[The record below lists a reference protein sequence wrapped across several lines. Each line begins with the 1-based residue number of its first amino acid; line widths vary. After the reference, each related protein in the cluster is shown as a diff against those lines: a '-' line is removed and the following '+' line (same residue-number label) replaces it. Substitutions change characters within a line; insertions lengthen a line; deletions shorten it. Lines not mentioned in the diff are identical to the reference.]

1 MSFKGAYSDIVNLE
15 MFVNDA
21 TGALVDIVGTDP
33 RVGDWRHKAF
43 VPARL
48 PEGMPELTMPTVLA
62 VGNARA
68 ALASL
73 DSTARRLPDPTLLRV
88 PTLRREAHS
97 TSALEGTYAP
107 LSEVLGADVEEP
119 GSPDLR
125 EILNFEVMARLG
137 FAWAADGR
145 PLSTTM
151 LYDLQGVLMR
161 GGPLEEVSGR
171 LRDTQ
176 VVVGLRSDV
185 DPGGPAIMRA
195 RFVPA
200 PPGPLLEAGLSD
212 LVDWMRTDHSSTLDP
227 VVAAAMSHYQF
238 ETLHPFRDG
247 NGRLG
252 RFLIVLH
259 LLSMD
264 VLGEPTLTVSP
275 WFEAR
280 RAEYYDALLGVSTRG
295 DWDTYVA
302 FFARGLEAAART
314 THTQMIELVGVQAEL
329 KEIVRGSHLR
339 SATPISVVDLA
350 VAHPTFTVRHVEQA
364 LGVSYGRANKVVG
377 QLVELGVLAFIDP
390 EAYKRRVYAPRVHD
404 VILGRG

>member
-1 MSFKGAYSDIVNLE
+1 
-15 MFVNDA
+15 
-21 TGALVDIVGTDP
+21 
-33 RVGDWRHKAF
+33 
-43 VPARL
+43 
-48 PEGMPELTMPTVLA
+48 
-62 VGNARA
+62 
-68 ALASL
+68 
-73 DSTARRLPDPTLLRV
+73 
-88 PTLRREAHS
+88 
-97 TSALEGTYAP
+97 
-107 LSEVLGADVEEP
+107 
-119 GSPDLR
+119 
-125 EILNFEVMARLG
+125 
-137 FAWAADGR
+137 
-145 PLSTTM
+145 
-151 LYDLQGVLMR
+151 MR
-161 GGPLEEVSGR
+161 N
-171 LRDTQ
+171 
-176 VVVGLRSDV
+176 
-185 DPGGPAIMRA
+185 
-195 RFVPA
+195 
-200 PPGPLLEAGLSD
+200 
-212 LVDWMRTDHSSTLDP
+212 DHSSTLDP

-339 SATPISVVDLA
+339 SATPISVIDLA
-350 VAHPTFTVRHVEQA
+350 VAHPTFTVRHVEQT

-377 QLVELGVLAFIDP
+377 QLVELGVLAFIDA

>member
-264 VLGEPTLTVSP
+264 VLG
-275 WFEAR
+275 
-280 RAEYYDALLGVSTRG
+280 
-295 DWDTYVA
+295 
-302 FFARGLEAAART
+302 
-314 THTQMIELVGVQAEL
+314 
-329 KEIVRGSHLR
+329 
-339 SATPISVVDLA
+339 
-350 VAHPTFTVRHVEQA
+350 
-364 LGVSYGRANKVVG
+364 
-377 QLVELGVLAFIDP
+377 
-390 EAYKRRVYAPRVHD
+390 
-404 VILGRG
+404 

>member
-1 MSFKGAYSDIVNLE
+1 
-15 MFVNDA
+15 MFVNGT
-21 TGALVDIVGTDP
+21 TGALVDIAGTDP
-33 RVGDWRHKAF
+33 RLGDWHHKAF
-43 VPARL
+43 VPAQL
-48 PEGMPELTMPTVLA
+48 PEEMPELSMPTVLA
-62 VGNARA
+62 VANARA
-68 ALASL
+68 ALGSL

-107 LSEVLGADVEEP
+107 LADVLGADVEAP

-137 FAWAADGR
+137 YEWVADGR
-145 PLSTTM
+145 LLSTTM
-151 LYDLQGVLMR
+151 LYDLQGVLMS
-161 GGPLEEVSGR
+161 GGPLEAVSGR

-185 DPGGPAIMRA
+185 GPGGPAIMRA

-212 LVDWMRTDHSSTLDP
+212 LIAWIRTDHSSTLDP

-238 ETLHPFRDG
+238 EALHPFRDG

-295 DWDTYVA
+295 DWDTYVT
-302 FFARGLEAAART
+302 FFARGLEAAAQT

-329 KEIVRGSHLR
+329 KEIVRASHLR
-339 SATPISVVDLA
+339 SETPMSVVDLA
-350 VAHPTFTVRHVEQA
+350 VAQPTFTVRHVEQA
-364 LGVSYGRANKVVG
+364 LGISYGRANTVVG
-377 QLVELGVLAFIDP
+377 QLVDLGILAFIDP
-390 EAYKRRVYAPRVHD
+390 DAYKRRVYAPRVHD
-404 VILGRG
+404 VLLGRS

>member
-1 MSFKGAYSDIVNLE
+1 MSFKRAYSDIVDLG
-15 MFVNDA
+15 MFVNNS
-21 TGALVDIVGTDP
+21 TGALVDITGTDP
-33 RVGDWRHKAF
+33 RVGGWSHRAF

-107 LSEVLGADVEEP
+107 LAEVLGADVEEP

-125 EILNFEVMARLG
+125 EILNFEVMASLG
-137 FAWAADGR
+137 FAWVGDGR

-151 LYDLQGVLMR
+151 LCDLQGVLMR

-185 DPGGPAIMRA
+185 DPGGPAIKRA

-200 PPGPLLEAGLSD
+200 PPARSSRRDCP
-212 LVDWMRTDHSSTLDP
+212 TSST
-227 VVAAAMSHYQF
+227 
-238 ETLHPFRDG
+238 G
-247 NGRLG
+247 CG
-252 RFLIVLH
+252 
-259 LLSMD
+259 
-264 VLGEPTLTVSP
+264 PTTVRRSTPSSP
-275 WFEAR
+275 R
-280 RAEYYDALLGVSTRG
+280 PC
-295 DWDTYVA
+295 
-302 FFARGLEAAART
+302 RT
-314 THTQMIELVGVQAEL
+314 ISSRHCT
-329 KEIVRGSHLR
+329 R
-339 SATPISVVDLA
+339 SATETVASGGSSLFCTSSRWTSWGNRLSPCRRGSRLDVPSTTTHFSVL
-350 VAHPTFTVRHVEQA
+350 VREETGTATWRFSHGASRQP
-364 LGVSYGRANKVVG
+364 R
-377 QLVELGVLAFIDP
+377 
-390 EAYKRRVYAPRVHD
+390 APRTRRWSSSS
-404 VILGRG
+404 GCRTNSRKSSAGPT